1 MSKIILFAFIAAV
14 LAVHSAFAEN
24 SASAAKNTGASITIT
39 EEALHEFETRKK
51 QLDARERELEE
62 KSKALDLQ
70 EKILKE
76 KLKKMED
83 LNRKMAE
90 RLEKYKK
97 DHEDKLAKMVGMV
110 EAMKPQAAAEYVENL
125 DPDLAVEILS
135 RLEVKKAAKILNLAD
150 KKKTARLSEMYTG
163 YRDQVDDDLKN
174 KKQDEQQQQSKK
186 EGELNRG

>member
-1 MSKIILFAFIAAV
+1 MSKIVICIFIMAI
-14 LAVHSAFAEN
+14 LAVHSAFAQTPN
-24 SASAAKNTGASITIT
+24 KSTGAAITIT
-39 EEALHEFETRKK
+39 EDALQEFENRKK
-51 QLDARERELEE
+51 QLDARERELDE
-62 KSKALDLQ
+62 KAKALDLQ
-70 EKILKE
+70 DKILKE

-135 RLEVKKAAKILNLAD
+135 RLDVKKAAKILNLAD

-163 YRDQVDDDLKN
+163 YRDQVDQDLKD

-186 EGELNRG
+186 EGEINRG

>member
-1 MSKIILFAFIAAV
+1 MSGWCQWAQFQYQNQYCCVFRMKIILFAFIAAV

-110 EAMKPQAAAEYVENL
+110 IDAPVFFAAEAEFSAN
-125 DPDLAVEILS
+125 AECT
-135 RLEVKKAAKILNLAD
+135 A
-150 KKKTARLSEMYTG
+150 KTAAINA
-163 YRDQVDDDLKN
+163 N
-174 KKQDEQQQQSKK
+174 KIIFIRKTQQY
-186 EGELNRG
+186 